1 MASRLNQ
8 NVSTTAVS
16 QRQTAGITHCFSLCK
31 DMKILQVEAC
41 LKHRTSQTLVQLNI
55 LHEYGLLEPSPKQ
68 ELL

>member
-1 MASRLNQ
+1 
-8 NVSTTAVS
+8 
-16 QRQTAGITHCFSLCK
+16 
-31 DMKILQVEAC
+31 MKILQVEAC